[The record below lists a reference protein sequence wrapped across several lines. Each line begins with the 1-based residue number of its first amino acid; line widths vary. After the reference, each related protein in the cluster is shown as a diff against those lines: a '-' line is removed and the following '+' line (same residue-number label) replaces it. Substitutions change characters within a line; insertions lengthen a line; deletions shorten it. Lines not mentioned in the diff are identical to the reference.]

1 MIYQPRFRK
10 KVHSA
15 LVANKVKAS
24 TAKRITEELAEKY
37 FEQRVAY
44 YSRDFTLYEPT
55 LRFAALC
62 KDLATGTAQFSE
74 AINPAILVLGALH
87 WIQYVDYNYGVGVS
101 LNPDRHVERTSDVGV
116 KEVSGPGFGPQMD
129 PDMSLSQAAICL
141 ALALPTTPFA
151 ASTEEEHVNA
161 LRDSILLIP
170 DLGDVAIADVDEIK
184 ETVAQL
190 NRIGGLIS
198 RDGWFVH
205 RPEISF
211 QVPDE
216 D

>member
-1 MIYQPRFRK
+1 MIYQPRFRN

-15 LVANKVKAS
+15 LVANKVNAS

-62 KDLATGTAQFSE
+62 KDLATGTAQFSV

-87 WIQYVDYNYGVGVS
+87 WIQYVDYNYFGLWRDVDDNDVGVS
-101 LNPDRHVERTSDVGV
+101 ERTWLSG
-116 KEVSGPGFGPQMD
+116 KEED

-141 ALALPTTPFA
+141 ALALPTTPSA

-198 RDGWFVH
+198 RDGWFVP

>member
-1 MIYQPRFRK
+1 MIYQPRFRQ
-10 KVHSA
+10 KVRSA
-15 LVANKVKAS
+15 LVANKIKAS

-55 LRFAALC
+55 LHFAALC
-62 KDLATGTAQFSE
+62 KDLATGTAQFSA

-87 WIQYVDYNYGVGVS
+87 WIQYVDYNYVGLWRDVDNNSVGVS
-101 LNPDRHVERTSDVGV
+101 ERTWLSG
-116 KEVSGPGFGPQMD
+116 KEKD

-141 ALALPTTPFA
+141 ALALPTTPSA

-161 LRDSILLIP
+161 LRDRILLIP
-170 DLGDVAIADVDEIK
+170 DLGDVPIADVDEIK
-184 ETVAQL
+184 ETVAHL

-198 RDGWFVH
+198 RDGWFVP

>member
-1 MIYQPRFRK
+1 MIYQPRFRI

-24 TAKRITEELAEKY
+24 TAKRITEELAKKY

-62 KDLATGTAQFSE
+62 KDLATGTAQFSA

-87 WIQYVDYNYGVGVS
+87 WIQYVYDNYGVS
-101 LNPDRHVERTSDVGV
+101 KRTWLSG
-116 KEVSGPGFGPQMD
+116 KEKD

-141 ALALPTTPFA
+141 ALALPTTPSA

-190 NRIGGLIS
+190 NRIGGLTS
-198 RDGWFVH
+198 RDGWFVP
-205 RPEISF
+205 RTEISF